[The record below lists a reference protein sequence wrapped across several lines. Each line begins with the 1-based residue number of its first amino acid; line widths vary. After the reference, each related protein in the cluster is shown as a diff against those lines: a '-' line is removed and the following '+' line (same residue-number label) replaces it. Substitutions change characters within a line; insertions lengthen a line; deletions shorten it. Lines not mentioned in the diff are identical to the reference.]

1 MEKSE
6 RRYDYSSEHETSND
20 LEGEDNQVKEK
31 EQNDACNIQDTL
43 FQYALLEKA
52 GKGGFS
58 DSRSDKP
65 KILLLRRPC
74 SVVPISRSRAGF
86 PDPRTDIFVEL
97 QVRKSQNVAN
107 ESSEKLGYGS
117 QHVMHHVT
125 VDVRHSATKESARDW
140 ESKHVKRVS
149 GKIGYWFRFY
159 EPNCELLIM
168 FTLYGKPQVIIK
180 PETNLKRVAFEVLD
194 HVTVVVETTTWKLPL
209 SRGAEAEKDC
219 RNLKVPLTI
228 QVPLVSLTREQ
239 TRLCKI
245 MNDLHK
251 LCDNGDW
258 VKFDKECAN
267 LQRYSSIP
275 DFKVAILLE
284 KAIALLYKHQLEEAE
299 TTALEALKV
308 ASKAKNHQLLAG
320 RAYYYLAHVYRR
332 ERKLGKAVQCI
343 DLSKQNLHLMDVCLD
358 QSFMAYEEGNVMKE
372 FISNGAF
379 LRKKLVLRA
388 KQCFER
394 CLDLCRRLDKSDSSA
409 IPATHSFALIKI
421 AMLLLDC
428 GSSSGRERCVTTSHI
443 QEAKRFLNLIE
454 RRGLDEITERRKIQ
468 YLLACSDLHYRIC
481 NYHMAIYYAEEAL
494 KKAKEFGFVL
504 EVLPAQNR
512 LSHLCQMLEPNEL

>member
-1 MEKSE
+1 MVKSE
-6 RRYDYSSEHETSND
+6 RRYDCSSEHETSND
-20 LEGEDNQVKEK
+20 LEGEVHQVKEK
-31 EQNDACNIQDTL
+31 EQNDACDIHDSL

-52 GKGGFS
+52 EKGEFN

-65 KILLLRRPC
+65 KILVLRRPC

-107 ESSEKLGYGS
+107 VSSEKLGHGS

-140 ESKHVKRVS
+140 ESKYVKRVS

-180 PETNLKRVAFEVLD
+180 PETNLKRAAFEVLD
-194 HVTVVVETTTWKLPL
+194 HVTVVVETSTWKLPL

-299 TTALEALKV
+299 TTALEALEV

-372 FISNGAF
+372 FISSGAY

-428 GSSSGRERCVTTSHI
+428 GSSSGRERCVTASHI
-443 QEAKRFLNLIE
+443 QEANRFLNLIE
-454 RRGLDEITERRKIQ
+454 RRGLSEITERRKIQ
-468 YLLACSDLHYRIC
+468 YLLACSDLHYRIS

-512 LSHLCQMLEPNEL
+512 LSHLCQMLVPTVL